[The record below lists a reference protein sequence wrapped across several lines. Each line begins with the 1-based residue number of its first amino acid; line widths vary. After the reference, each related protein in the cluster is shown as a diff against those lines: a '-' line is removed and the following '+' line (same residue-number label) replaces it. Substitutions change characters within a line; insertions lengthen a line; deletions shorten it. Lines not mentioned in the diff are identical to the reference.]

1 MVVGA
6 ATYQPSKNDY
16 EADVRTLIK
25 NGTVVN
31 SNLSMKY
38 DVLIENEK
46 IVGMFQPGKFVD
58 FDSSKT
64 KIIDAQGLHV
74 LPGGVDPH
82 CHVGFTSGQFTSLDN
97 YEQATRA
104 AVCGGT
110 TTIVDFAIPEKNE
123 TPLTALFRQKKRI
136 KDSFCDSA
144 MHGCI
149 INFQDDISNLIMEF
163 EAHGIKTIKMFTT
176 YSGEVMA
183 NFETIME
190 VMKGLLQVG
199 GMVYVHCEADHII
212 SENQFVAIAKNQL
225 DSSFHHRTR
234 SELAEVIS
242 VSELLAIAKTVGAP
256 VYFVHQSCREAV
268 DQVALSKSRGNLS
281 FSEAV
286 LHHLVLNESVY
297 DSQYPERFVCCP
309 PMRSQAT
316 VDSLIGALR
325 NGDIDTLGSD
335 HCCYSTMQKEL
346 IKHDVRYVPAG
357 LPGVETRIPV
367 GLSKLVIEGG
377 LPIERFVAISST
389 NPAKLNGLFPRK
401 GVIAPG
407 ADADIVLWD
416 LDFDS
421 TITID
426 NLHMATD
433 YTPYEDMRIKVKHIA
448 TYVRG
453 TLVAQNSQPIE
464 ENKIGKFIAASEL
477 NLDIK

>member
-1 MVVGA
+1 M
-6 ATYQPSKNDY
+6 K
-16 EADVRTLIK
+16 TLIK

-31 SNLSMKY
+31 SNLSMQY

-46 IVGMFQPGKFVD
+46 IAGLFQPGKFVD
-58 FDSSKT
+58 SDPSKT
-64 KIIDAQGLHV
+64 NIVDAQGLYI

-110 TTIVDFAIPEKNE
+110 TTIIDFAIPEKDE

-149 INFQDDISNLIMEF
+149 VNLQDDIDKTIMEF
-163 EAHGIKTIKMFTT
+163 KSNGVKTIKMFTT

-183 NFETIME
+183 NFETLMQ
-190 VMKGLLQVG
+190 VMKGLLKIG
-199 GMVYVHCEADHII
+199 GMAYVHCEADHII
-212 SENQFVAIAKNQL
+212 AENQHIAIQKNQI

-234 SELAEVIS
+234 SEIAEIIS
-242 VSELLAIAKTVGAP
+242 VAELLAIAKTVGAP

-268 DQVALSKSRGNLS
+268 NQVALSKSLGFPA

-286 LHHLVLNESVY
+286 LHHLVLDESVY
-297 DSQYPERFVCCP
+297 DSNYPERFVCCP
-309 PMRSQAT
+309 PMRNRQT
-316 VDSLIGALR
+316 VDSLVSALK

-335 HCCYSTMQKEL
+335 HCCYNLKQKEL
-346 IKHDVRYVPAG
+346 IKHDVRYMPNG

-389 NPAKLNGLFPRK
+389 NPAKLNGLFPKK
-401 GVIAPG
+401 GIIAPG
-407 ADADIVLWD
+407 ADADVVLWD
-416 LDFDS
+416 LDSDNIIS
-421 TITID
+421 TG

-433 YTPYEDMRIKVKHIA
+433 YTPYEGIRIKVKHVA

-453 TLVAQNSQPIE
+453 TLVAENAKPIE
-464 ENKIGKFIAASEL
+464 GNKIGKFVNALDL
-477 NLDIK
+477 NLNIK